1 MTTTFDTLKQIKAW
15 PSSSATPVPFST
27 NAPAAYCMPWCLQ
40 PRNNT
45 MSFPIP
51 PVLDQPASILQS
63 DKETRGLMTF
73 NSSSAVV
80 ESAGTVII
88 YWPSLIL
95 TLIPVEEFGSCF
107 VVQFIQGKE
116 NVLIIVVHKD
126 HQQGIHIGNNPLEG
140 AKWQELKGTNYFST
154 NRSISS
160 TTVVW
165 HASAKM
171 AVYQIYK
178 QDNSSFGNPAPVVSA
193 NPDFRGCVVTPEV
206 TKILNESQSW
216 QESIR
221 SCQKQ
226 NLNLISISSEALQ
239 NKSAKI
245 CVETTPSKRGSERVA
260 AR

>member
-193 NPDFRGCVVTPEV
+193 NPVMRWGGC
-206 TKILNESQSW
+206 
-216 QESIR
+216 
-221 SCQKQ
+221 
-226 NLNLISISSEALQ
+226 
-239 NKSAKI
+239 
-245 CVETTPSKRGSERVA
+245 
-260 AR
+260 